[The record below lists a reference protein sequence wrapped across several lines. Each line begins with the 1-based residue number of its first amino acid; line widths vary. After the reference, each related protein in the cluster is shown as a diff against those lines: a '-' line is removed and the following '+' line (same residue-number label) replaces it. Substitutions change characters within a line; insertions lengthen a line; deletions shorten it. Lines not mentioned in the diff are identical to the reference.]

1 MTGTE
6 QYDVV
11 VVGAGS
17 AGAAL
22 AGRLAQASARSVLLL
37 ERGGRRPTTLDPDRL
52 PADGDPTVMS
62 TALRTGDGSRV
73 SPLLAG
79 AVLGG
84 SGAVNGAYFVRPTD
98 EDLGRWAAG
107 GNDAWSLGSVLAA
120 MRRLETDV
128 ELGDTERHGG
138 EGPMRVTRAAHPPHA
153 VTEALFA
160 AAASLGHAEQRDL
173 NGGGGDGWGTV
184 PRNLDDLGRLSSA
197 RAYLGAAEVGRP
209 TLRTGCH
216 VSRVLFARGRAV
228 GVELID
234 ADGRSVTVQAAT
246 VVLSAGALG
255 SSELLRRSG
264 IGPAAEL
271 RADGIDVVVDA
282 PGLGTR
288 ARNHAALDL
297 CFSPRPGL
305 LDAAAPLLQGALHL
319 RTPSGA
325 PVEVLGMC
333 TPYGRATGADPA
345 DGRLSLRVS
354 TMCGR
359 TPVVVR
365 HEGGRPWIDAAYLH
379 DARDR
384 ADWRAAVR
392 EAVELVRS
400 EAFGSLVEHWHGPS
414 LEVVAVDR
422 DLDAW
427 IAAHLGTS
435 HHLCAT
441 APMGP
446 GDDPEA
452 VVDQL
457 GRVRG
462 VDGLAVVDLSIL
474 PDAPS
479 RGPSCTA
486 VVLAEHLA
494 ATFEGP
500 GGASGTVSPAP

>member
-22 AGRLAQASARSVLLL
+22 AARLAQDPARSVLLV
-37 ERGGRRPTTLDPDRL
+37 ERGGPRPTTLDPDRL
-52 PADGDPTVMS
+52 PGDGDPTVVS
-62 TALRTGDGSRV
+62 SALRTGAGDRV
-73 SPLLAG
+73 SPLIAG

-98 EDLGRWAAG
+98 ADLARWAAA
-107 GNDAWSLGSVLAA
+107 GNDAWSLGSVLGA

-128 ELGDTERHGG
+128 ELGATERHGG

-160 AAASLGHAEQRDL
+160 AAASLGHAEQPDL

-184 PRNLDDLGRLSSA
+184 PRNVDDLGRLSSA

-216 VSRVLFARGRAV
+216 VVRVLFDRGRAV
-228 GVELID
+228 GVELVD
-234 ADGRSVTVQAAT
+234 ADGRSATVHAVT

-255 SSELLRRSG
+255 SAELLRRSG
-264 IGPAAEL
+264 IGPAASL
-271 RADGIDVVVDA
+271 RAHDIDVVVDA

-297 CFSPRPGL
+297 LYDTRADL
-305 LDAAAPLLQGALHL
+305 LDAGAPLFQGALHL

-325 PVEVLGMC
+325 PVEVLAMC
-333 TPYGRATGADPA
+333 TPYGRANRMAPHDR
-345 DGRLSLRVS
+345 RLSLRVS
-354 TMCGR
+354 VMATH
-359 TPVVVR
+359 TPAVL
-365 HEGGRPWIDAAYLH
+365 HHDGDRPWIDAGYLR
-379 DARDR
+379 DAGDR

-392 EAVELVRS
+392 AAVDLVRS
-400 EAFGSLVEHWHGPS
+400 EDFGSLVEHWHGPS
-414 LEVVAVDR
+414 PEIVAVDR

-427 IAAHLGTS
+427 VAAYLGTS

-446 GDDPEA
+446 DDDPDA

-474 PDAPS
+474 PDAPG

-494 ATFEGP
+494 ATFEGA